1 MNKTLLGL
9 LLAAST
15 MSATAARA
23 DWNHGG
29 GRGEPRR
36 EAPRGGDRR
45 GHYEPRSVQVWVP
58 GQAQEVWEPGHCRRS
73 WGPPRCAPGHYRTV
87 VSPGH
92 YETRTDWVW
101 VGHGRSR
108 EFGLHVS
115 VPGAYVAVGP
125 Y

>member
-23 DWNHGG
+23 DWDHGG
-29 GRGEPRR
+29 REPSRR
-36 EAPRGGDRR
+36 EMRRGDRHGR
-45 GHYEPRSVQVWVP
+45 YEPRSVQVWVP
-58 GQAQEVWEPGHCRRS
+58 GQAQQVWEPGRCWRS
-73 WGPPRCAPGHYRTV
+73 WGPPRCAPGSYRTIAT
-87 VSPGH
+87 PGH

-101 VGHGRSR
+101 VSHGRPV
-108 EFGLHVS
+108 EFGLRMS
-115 VPGAYVAVGP
+115 APGGYVAVGP

>member
-1 MNKTLLGL
+1 MNKILLGL
-9 LLAAST
+9 LLTAST

-29 GRGEPRR
+29 RGEHGR
-36 EAPRGGDRR
+36 EARRGGDRH

-58 GQAQEVWEPGHCRRS
+58 GQAQEVWEPGRCWRS
-73 WGPPRCAPGHYRTV
+73 WGPPRCAPGHSRTV

-101 VGHGRSR
+101 VSHGRSM

-115 VPGAYVAVGP
+115 VPGAYAAVGP